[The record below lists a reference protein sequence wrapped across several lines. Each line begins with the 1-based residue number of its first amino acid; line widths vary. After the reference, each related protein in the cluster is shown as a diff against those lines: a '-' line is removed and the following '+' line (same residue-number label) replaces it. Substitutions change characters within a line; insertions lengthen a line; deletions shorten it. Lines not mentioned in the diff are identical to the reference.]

1 MLNRRDFFTCFELAV
16 LVCLI
21 IASNWAIFVESNMVL
36 AILTQSRANVKLSS
50 ILLFNLKSLS
60 AVRRWEDLCWSRC
73 GDTPP
78 MSSH

>member
-1 MLNRRDFFTCFELAV
+1 MVPV
-16 LVCLI
+16 LVCLT
-21 IASNWAIFVESNMVL
+21 IADDWAIFVESNMVL